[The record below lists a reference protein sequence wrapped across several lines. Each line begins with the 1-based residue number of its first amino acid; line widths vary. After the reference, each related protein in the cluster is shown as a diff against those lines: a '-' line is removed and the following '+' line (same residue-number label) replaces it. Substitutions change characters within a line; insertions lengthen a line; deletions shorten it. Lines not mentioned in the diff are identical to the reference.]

1 MIKNMNIYKYYSHNT
16 HLYYI
21 ILLIIIIIIIILI
34 ILILYK
40 TKNKNTENFI
50 NLNEE
55 SILLLKPI
63 ENIKTIYVR
72 ENINNTE
79 IPLNLFT
86 CWHTSELPP
95 KMNNTINKIKNDNL
109 DFNIY
114 IFNNNNC
121 RNMIEKYF
129 TDDVLTAYDSLNSD
143 AFKADLWRYC
153 ALYLYGGIYQDI
165 KFEPINNFKYIHLI
179 DNEYFAKDIKESN
192 GGVLNGIL
200 ICKKNNKILE
210 KAIKKIIT
218 NVKNKYYGTSPLE
231 PTGPL
236 LLKNFFSEY
245 EIDNL
250 KLRLTGKGNDIKIV
264 FNDIEILKMYDGYRN
279 EQKEYGTKH
288 YNDVWEQKKMYKEKN
303 KSL

>member
-1 MIKNMNIYKYYSHNT
+1 MIKKINNFNYKYDSYF
-16 HLYYI
+16 YI
-21 ILLIIIIIIIILI
+21 FIIIIFILILI
-34 ILILYK
+34 IAIAIIMGCYK
-40 TKNKNTENFI
+40 KYKNKEHFL

-55 SILLLKPI
+55 SILLETPK

-72 ENINNTE
+72 ENIKIND

-114 IFNNNNC
+114 IFNNNDC
-121 RNMIEKYF
+121 RNMIKKYF
-129 TDDVLTAYDSLNSD
+129 IADVLNAYDSLNSD
-143 AFKADLWRYC
+143 AYKSDLWRYC

-165 KFEPINNFKYIHLI
+165 KFEPINNFKYSYFT
-179 DNEYFAKDIKESN
+179 DKEYFAKDIDESN
-192 GGVLNGIL
+192 KGVLNGL
-200 ICKKNNKILE
+200 LVCKKNNTILE
-210 KAIKKIIT
+210 KAIKKIII
-218 NVKNKYYGTSPLE
+218 NVKNKYYGTSSLE

-245 EIDNL
+245 EIDTL
-250 KLRLTGKGNDIKIV
+250 KLKLTGKGNDIKIM
-264 FNDIEILKMYDGYRN
+264 FNDKEILKMYDGYRN

-288 YNDVWEQKKMYKEKN
+288 YDDVWKEKKMYIN
-303 KSL
+303 